1 MTQSKNIVNLYRV
14 TLTCAIAL
22 ILAIPPAMTQLQIKG
37 QVISA
42 ADNAP
47 LPYAS
52 VHTSEGQFAFT
63 NDDGYFVLKGRP
75 GIEVNISYLGYR
87 DTTIALIRPDM
98 VIRLISD
105 AYMTP
110 EVVITDKNYV
120 SPYTI
125 LEAARDAYQKEDG
138 TETDAKLF
146 VKRES
151 VNNGKWADQT
161 EVLYNYTHKNRRI
174 YGMTFKHGKSYINT
188 DNDIIL
194 TLDLFEVLKRDW
206 VFDKKQ
212 NFIYPSILS
221 RSSDRKMKKDFQASY
236 SEYIS
241 NGVEYFVIS
250 SNPRVE
256 SSGFSSEITVD
267 KLTNDFVEIHN
278 KISNPKDV
286 KFISVRTKE
295 PINLRELDVKY
306 QFRQYDGMTFL
317 RHIDVSYTYVLN
329 DIESINNLAFHFY
342 DIGDPFIEN
351 ITSLDYEPL
360 TDYQKVWVNPYSED
374 FWQEQNISESQ
385 LDTLTNYL
393 HLSSRVKSFLQNKQF
408 LTLEDLQTVT
418 PIHFAHVPLL
428 DDGVAF
434 NYKPKDLSLKSKL
447 HLEAFFHINAFQKGA
462 DIIYEVE
469 PLINYRRSFISDATP
484 LVVLQFKKEV
494 AVIKEVWEL
503 FAAEIDERQFKSPL
517 STRDLEAFAEKY
529 NQMLGRKLSKL
540 DDYQFMDWSMKNP
553 LDDLPVR
560 ARRPRF

>member
-52 VHTSEGQFAFT
+52 VQTSEGQFAFT

-87 DTTIALIRPDM
+87 DTTVALIRPDM

-125 LEAARDAYQKEDG
+125 LEAARDAYQKEKG

-151 VNNGKWADQT
+151 INNGMWSDQT
-161 EVLYNYTHKNRRI
+161 EALYNYKHKNRRI

-212 NFIYPSILS
+212 KFIYPSILS
-221 RSSDRKMKKDFQASY
+221 KSSDKKMKKDFQATY
-236 SEYIS
+236 SEYTS
-241 NGVEYFVIS
+241 NDREYFVIS
-250 SNPRVE
+250 SNPRAE
-256 SSGFSSEITVD
+256 PSRFSSEITVD

-278 KISNPKDV
+278 RISNPKDV
-286 KFISVRTKE
+286 KFISVRTKK
-295 PINLRELDVKY
+295 PIDLRELDIKY

-317 RHIDVSYTYVLN
+317 SHIDVTYTYLLN
-329 DIESINNLAFHFY
+329 GIESLNNLAFHFY

-351 ITSLDYEPL
+351 ITSLDYDPL

-393 HLSSRVKSFLQNKQF
+393 HLSSSVKSLLQKKQF
-408 LTLEDLQTVT
+408 LTLTDVKTVS
-418 PIHFAHVPLL
+418 PIHFAHSPLL
-428 DDGVAF
+428 DDGTALKY
-434 NYKPKDLSLKSKL
+434 NPKDLSIKSKL
-447 HLEAFFHINAFQKGA
+447 HLEAFFHVNAFKNGV
-462 DIIYEVE
+462 DIKYEIE
-469 PLINYRRSFISDATP
+469 PLINYRRSFIADKTP
-484 LVVLQFKKEV
+484 LVVLQFKKE
-494 AVIKEVWEL
+494 ISTINEVWEL
-503 FAAEIDERQFKSPL
+503 FAAEINEMKLKSPL
-517 STRDLEAFAEKY
+517 STKALEDLVERY
-529 NQMLGRKLSKL
+529 NQMLGRELSKL
-540 DDYQFMDWSMKNP
+540 DDYQFMDWSVRNP
-553 LDDLPVR
+553 LDDLPVG